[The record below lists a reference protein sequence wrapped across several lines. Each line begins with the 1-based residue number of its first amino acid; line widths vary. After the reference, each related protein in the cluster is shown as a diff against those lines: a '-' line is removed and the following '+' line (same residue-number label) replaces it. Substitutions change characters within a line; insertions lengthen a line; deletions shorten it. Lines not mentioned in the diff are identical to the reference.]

1 MDTPELNLSRQ
12 TAGSHYLDAL
22 RRLGLEP
29 VALFWAYDTV
39 VKSFV
44 LVLITEFFDYK
55 GPYEIS
61 KLLFQAYNAAATPR
75 EIDPFI
81 IRLHSPAQSAIKN
94 LRIPTHLHAIDQ
106 KTGRP
111 TGEAAEI
118 KTYTL
123 GDLIVSGQWVYKF
136 GRAPKKKST
145 IDLSRKWS
153 RFERNVTQLAA

>member
-1 MDTPELNLSRQ
+1 VDTPDLDVSRRS
-12 TAGSHYLDAL
+12 AGSHYLVAL
-22 RRLGLEP
+22 RKLGLEP
-29 VALFWAYDTV
+29 AALFWAYDTV

-61 KLLFQAYNAAATPR
+61 KLLFKAYNAAATPR

-81 IRLHSPAQSAIKN
+81 IRLHSPAQSSIRN
-94 LRIPTHLHAIDQ
+94 LRIPTHLHPVDQ
-106 KTGRP
+106 KTGKP

-118 KTYTL
+118 KHYKL

-136 GRAPKKKST
+136 GRSPKKKSVE
-145 IDLSRKWS
+145 LGRQWS
-153 RFERNVTQLAA
+153 RFERNVMELAA

>member
-1 MDTPELNLSRQ
+1 MDTPELDVSRQ
-12 TAGSHYLDAL
+12 NAGGHYLDAL
-22 RRLGLEP
+22 RKLGLDP

-61 KLLFQAYNAAATPR
+61 KLLFKAYNAAATPR

-81 IRLHSPAQSAIKN
+81 IRLHSPAQSAIRN
-94 LRIPTHLHAIDQ
+94 LRIPTHLHQIDQ

-111 TGEAAEI
+111 TGELAEI
-118 KTYTL
+118 KNYRL

-136 GRAPKKKST
+136 GRMSKR
-145 IDLSRKWS
+145 SR
-153 RFERNVTQLAA
+153 